1 MNRFAVRLLKQCRL
15 SSTKSKA
22 VLSSLF
28 PKKASKFA
36 HENKV
41 ADFVSKLRANYTS
54 GGHVQPK
61 RMRDSYVEDYLR
73 FSTDPDALEE
83 YKDISGTTIRVGKIL
98 EDIDALAGMIG
109 FTHALDE
116 TNKDCVQVVTASLD
130 RIDMLR
136 KFPIDKD
143 IKLSGFVTFVGTSS
157 MEISIVVEA
166 LPEAAPAPGEEG
178 IGYAASLVNRN
189 GLAILT
195 AKFIMVAINKETMK
209 SFPVTPLSLETEED
223 HALYVAGAEHK
234 ARKQAASAIAL
245 TKKPPNVEEM
255 YLVHDLYL
263 KSRNYSIGKEPKP
276 DNVLFMSDTLQKSL
290 ILTHIQDRNLYHKI
304 FGGYLMRVAFE
315 LAYTTA
321 VMACKSYNI
330 EFLALDDLTFRLPVP
345 IGSIISLSSKFV
357 YSTRSTFQ
365 ISVIVDILNV
375 VTGERKTSNDFY
387 FTFTCKDIEKFPHV
401 LPQSYAESVLYIEAK
416 RRQKRFKELQE

>member
-1 MNRFAVRLLKQCRL
+1 MHRFALGLLKQTRY
-15 SSTKSKA
+15 SSTSKV

-28 PKKASKFA
+28 PKKASNFA

-41 ADFVSKLRANYTS
+41 ATFLTKLRANYITAVS
-54 GGHVQPK
+54 KDEPK
-61 RMRDSYVEDYLR
+61 RMRDSYVEDFLR

-109 FTHALDE
+109 FTHALNE
-116 TNKDCVQVVTASLD
+116 TNKDIVQVVTASLD

-143 IKLSGFVTFVGTSS
+143 IKLSGFVTFVGSSS

-166 LPEAAPAPGEEG
+166 LPEAAPEPGKEG
-178 IGYAASLVNRN
+178 VGYEASLVDRK
-189 GLAILT
+189 GVPILT
-195 AKFIMVAINKETMK
+195 AKFIMVAINKETIK
-209 SFPVTPLSLETEED
+209 SFPVIPLKFETEED
-223 HALYVAGAEHK
+223 HALYVAGSEHK
-234 ARKQAASAIAL
+234 ARKQAAIAISL

-263 KSRNYSIGKEPKP
+263 QSRKHSLGQEPKP
-276 DNVLFMSDTLQKSL
+276 ENIVFMSDTLQKSL
-290 ILTHIQDRNLYHKI
+290 ILTQIQDRNLYHKI
-304 FGGYLMRVAFE
+304 FGGFLMRVAYE

-345 IGSIISLSSKFV
+345 IGSIIALSSKFV
-357 YSTRSTFQ
+357 YSSKNTFQ
-365 ISVIVDILNV
+365 ISVIVDILDV

-387 FTFTCKDIEKFPHV
+387 FTFTCKDIERFPHI
-401 LPQSYAESVLYIEAK
+401 LPQSYAESVLYIEGR
-416 RRQKRFKELQE
+416 RRQKKFKGLED

>member
-54 GGHVQPK
+54 GGNVQPK

-276 DNVLFMSDTLQKSL
+276 DNVLFMS
-290 ILTHIQDRNLYHKI
+290 
-304 FGGYLMRVAFE
+304 GYLMRVAFE
-315 LAYTTA
+315 LAYATA

-357 YSTRSTFQ
+357 YSTKSTFQ